1 MKIKEDID
9 ILINREISR
18 AGFDVKL
25 LGIINYVFSTGGKRL
40 RPLMFLETYSLSG
53 NDANEAVEKFAV
65 AIECLHQYTLVH
77 DDLPCM
83 DNDSIRRGMPSCHAK
98 YGETFALLAGDAL
111 LNYAYTLI
119 LDAIKISG
127 YDKNFVNAAYAFSVL
142 SGGSGVIGG
151 QFLEFASTSPLS
163 DVFDVYRRKTCYLMW
178 GAVYAGAVI
187 AKLPQNTINR
197 LNEYVYN
204 YGFCFQI
211 CDDFADIKE
220 KGEVS
225 SQSIVSLYG
234 PEKSKKMAIEAA
246 DNAKKS
252 LVMSGINSDF
262 FTGLIDKLV
271 GILVD

>member
-1 MKIKEDID
+1 MLRSLTIKNLV
-9 ILINREISR
+9 LI
-18 AGFDVKL
+18 
-25 LGIINYVFSTGGKRL
+25 
-40 RPLMFLETYSLSG
+40 
-53 NDANEAVEKFAV
+53 
-65 AIECLHQYTLVH
+65 
-77 DDLPCM
+77 
-83 DNDSIRRGMPSCHAK
+83 
-98 YGETFALLAGDAL
+98 GDARL
-111 LNYAYTLI
+111 EFSQGLN
-119 LDAIKISG
+119 
-127 YDKNFVNAAYAFSVL
+127 VL
-142 SGGSGVIGG
+142 SG
-151 QFLEFASTSPLS
+151 ET
-163 DVFDVYRRKTCYLMW
+163 
-178 GAVYAGAVI
+178 GAVI

>member
-1 MKIKEDID
+1 M
-9 ILINREISR
+9 
-18 AGFDVKL
+18 
-25 LGIINYVFSTGGKRL
+25 
-40 RPLMFLETYSLSG
+40 
-53 NDANEAVEKFAV
+53 
-65 AIECLHQYTLVH
+65 
-77 DDLPCM
+77 
-83 DNDSIRRGMPSCHAK
+83 
-98 YGETFALLAGDAL
+98 
-111 LNYAYTLI
+111 
-119 LDAIKISG
+119 
-127 YDKNFVNAAYAFSVL
+127 
-142 SGGSGVIGG
+142 IGG

-252 LVMSGINSDF
+252 LVMSGINSVF